1 MASRTDKKAP
11 GIESLAALSLV
22 RFHDGVNLI
31 ISQHQNYRYW
41 VLQTLADC
49 GLAFSQDRLTAGS
62 HRHHCSDR
70 RDDALVAE
78 QHVSE

>member
-1 MASRTDKKAP
+1 M
-11 GIESLAALSLV
+11 AALSLV

-49 GLAFSQDRLTAGS
+49 GLAACLVKIGCRLDLTGIIAVTVAMMRLSQSSMYLNDNA
-62 HRHHCSDR
+62 
-70 RDDALVAE
+70 
-78 QHVSE
+78 